1 MYIHIYL
8 KKSNTVTNTKKAKV
22 KECHTL
28 LYCFFKLIVISI
40 GISYN
45 AGHFNLKI
53 KNVISMGS
61 KNPCSSI
68 GDTKSS
74 IIIDMSACKGVHLD
88 FISIHKAV
96 KVLKT
101 TVNWH

>member
-1 MYIHIYL
+1 
-8 KKSNTVTNTKKAKV
+8 
-22 KECHTL
+22 
-28 LYCFFKLIVISI
+28 
-40 GISYN
+40 
-45 AGHFNLKI
+45 
-53 KNVISMGS
+53 MGS